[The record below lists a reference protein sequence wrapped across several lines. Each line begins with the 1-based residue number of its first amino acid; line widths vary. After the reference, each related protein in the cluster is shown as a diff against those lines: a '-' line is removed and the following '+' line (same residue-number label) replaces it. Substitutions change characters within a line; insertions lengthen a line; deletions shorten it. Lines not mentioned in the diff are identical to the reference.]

1 MMNTYTTIPSGSPHL
16 RRWFPRSEMERLLA
30 LSMCFSCILVALRMF
45 YTGKNTFLFLVWNLF
60 LAFIPYAITR
70 WLGRR
75 SVVRPTPS
83 FILVA
88 AIWLV
93 FIPNA
98 FYIITDLFHL
108 GDYYNDRRMPSW
120 FDLAMILSF
129 AWNGLLLGTLSVRQ
143 MEKLIRPML
152 PAACTMVF
160 IYPFLIMV
168 LNALGVYI
176 GRYLRFNSWDILT
189 NPFELFGDIAAMIW
203 HPLQYGYAWGMVLC
217 YSILMTLFY
226 QMLKK
231 ISKALD

>member
-1 MMNTYTTIPSGSPHL
+1 MSLYTSLSPRSPYL
-16 RRWFPRSEMERLLA
+16 RRWFPRSEMERLLV
-30 LSMCFSCILVALRMF
+30 LSICFSCILVSLRMF
-45 YTGKNTFLFLVWNLF
+45 CTGRNTFLFLVWNLF
-60 LAFIPYAITR
+60 LAFVPYAITR
-70 WLGRR
+70 WLARR
-75 SVVRPTPS
+75 SVVRPTLS

-93 FIPNA
+93 FIPNS

-143 MEKLIRPML
+143 MEKLIKSML

-160 IYPFLIMV
+160 VYPFLIMV

-176 GRYLRFNSWDILT
+176 GRYLRFNSWDIVT
-189 NPFELFGDIAAMIW
+189 NPFDLFGDIVAMML
-203 HPLQYGYAWGMVLC
+203 HPLRYGYAWGMVCC